1 MTRILWLV
9 CDQSGS
15 MVEEARRFIL
25 RNLVRGTEQFV
36 RLRPGSVGEL
46 KVVGLR
52 DTANVVE
59 WTTDEEF
66 PEQLLDCHATVD
78 ASALVDMAEV
88 LPFDKMLIFSD
99 GSWAKA
105 TFEAFESW
113 RREKELS
120 VRFIKI
126 GSDSGTRLFGPDVFG
141 TEDLIGALEGWIT
154 P

>member
-15 MVEEARRFIL
+15 MREEARRFIV

-36 RLRPGSVGEL
+36 RLRPGSVGDVKL
-46 KVVGLR
+46 VGLR

-66 PEQLLDCHATVD
+66 PDRLLDCRSTLD
-78 ASALVDMAEV
+78 ASALAGLAGVSPSDKV
-88 LPFDKMLIFSD
+88 LILTD
-99 GSWAKA
+99 GSWSGETA
-105 TFEAFESW
+105 EAFESW

-126 GSDSGTRLFGPDVFG
+126 GSDTGTRLSGPEVFG
-141 TEDLIGALEGWIT
+141 TEGLIGALEGWLT